1 MVARMFVETLDT
13 DKSTLSSFAAT
24 LVGNKKIV
32 VQKRASEIDKTMKRR
47 ESSDPRSDQA
57 KQATNKKPFGN
68 GNQSTASK
76 LFPSMDGDQ
85 GGAGGDVPHPPSR
98 KQSSL
103 GSVSEAIQEGDDEE
117 D

>member
-32 VQKRASEIDKTMKRR
+32 VQKRASEIDKTIKRR

-68 GNQSTASK
+68 QSTASK
-76 LFPSMDGDQ
+76 LFQSVDVDQ
-85 GGAGGDVPHPPSR
+85 VGAGGDNVPIPPSR